1 MLNNRP
7 TAQATYGEM
16 EQWNVAKVT
25 DMSWL
30 FQDVDFKE
38 DISAGNKSQV
48 TKMSGMFYDGGAFAS
63 QVTDMS
69 ASHV

>member
-1 MLNNRP
+1 
-7 TAQATYGEM
+7 
-16 EQWNVAKVT
+16 
-25 DMSWL
+25 MSWL

-38 DISAGNKSQV
+38 DISAGNRSQV
-48 TKMSGMFYDGGAFAS
+48 TKMSGMFYDGGALAS